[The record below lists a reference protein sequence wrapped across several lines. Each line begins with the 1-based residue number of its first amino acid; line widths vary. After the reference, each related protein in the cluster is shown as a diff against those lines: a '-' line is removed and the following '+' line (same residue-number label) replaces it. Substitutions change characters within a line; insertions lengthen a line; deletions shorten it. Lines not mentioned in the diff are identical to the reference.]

1 MLWVLVICK
10 ESYILICK
18 IEWFVSV
25 LKEIQIFFHSLYWFQ
40 PVLANTLFLTDA
52 EPVGFDNVWW
62 RKTFWNKKDTIWIIH
77 SIIIDY
83 TFLYIMLSSR
93 LTSDGNILILYSWF
107 LYMYIE
113 LGIFK
118 PRFSN
123 DSFIV
128 TCIAYN
134 NGNIACCWWSSSSWR
149 FIMFIL
155 YVYIHAVFLK

>member
-1 MLWVLVICK
+1 MQSLLVLIMYD
-10 ESYILICK
+10 E
-18 IEWFVSV
+18 ERPF
-25 LKEIQIFFHSLYWFQ
+25 EI
-40 PVLANTLFLTDA
+40 
-52 EPVGFDNVWW
+52 
-62 RKTFWNKKDTIWIIH
+62 KKNAIWIIH

-123 DSFIV
+123 DSFI
-128 TCIAYN
+128 AYN
-134 NGNIACCWWSSSSWR
+134 NGNIACCWWSSSS
-149 FIMFIL
+149 IMTFY
-155 YVYIHAVFLK
+155 YVYTLCIYTRHFSQIKLYLIYVFAIYSYVCFACIWV

>member
-1 MLWVLVICK
+1 MQSLLVLIMYD
-10 ESYILICK
+10 E
-18 IEWFVSV
+18 ERPF
-25 LKEIQIFFHSLYWFQ
+25 EI
-40 PVLANTLFLTDA
+40 
-52 EPVGFDNVWW
+52 
-62 RKTFWNKKDTIWIIH
+62 KKNTIWIIH

-155 YVYIHAVFLK
+155 YVYIYTPFFSNKVIFNICICNIFLRMFCLYLGITLYS